1 MDEDARSANYDGPM
15 ETPPTLSPA
24 DKDYIVKLY
33 SQIKPGILIVYVAV
47 LYTILWEHAWA
58 RAWAHIGYNEHVY
71 SYRPHSHADE
81 CNIKLGRKSENNPY
95 IIFAYTAVLYSPTPT
110 CLTNLFWNNNALTS
124 ARYVL

>member
-33 SQIKPGILIVYVAV
+33 SQIKPGILIVYVAI

-58 RAWAHIGYNEHVY
+58 HLGYNEHVY
-71 SYRPHSHADE
+71 SYRPHSGADE

-95 IIFAYTAVLYSPTPT
+95 IIFAVLYSPTPT
-110 CLTNLFWNNNALTS
+110 CLPNLF
-124 ARYVL
+124 